1 MSHHLKFGGSYQSLV
16 YNANDVVNRTPNG
29 SIKIPSTKYKIKK
42 FMEPIFKSE
51 IHIKCKQCCNY
62 TASFKSSTQC
72 DLCQTPIKTTDL
84 DYFHYIPIRQQ
95 IEHMLKMN
103 IKEILTY
110 YSVVLE
116 RQDEITDI
124 HNAEKSQTSKSFNSA
139 IDCKYRRR

>member
-1 MSHHLKFGGSYQSLV
+1 M
-16 YNANDVVNRTPNG
+16 
-29 SIKIPSTKYKIKK
+29 
-42 FMEPIFKSE
+42 
-51 IHIKCKQCCNY
+51 
-62 TASFKSSTQC
+62 QC

-84 DYFHYIPIRQQ
+84 DYFHHIPIRQQ

-124 HNAEKSQTSKSFNSA
+124 HNADDFKRAQKMYPNHLILPLIVNTDGVKVYWSTSNSLWLIQMYQGYIPPNKRYLMTNVLIIA
-139 IDCKYRRR
+139 AHIGKTISMS